1 MQHWKTR
8 FVLIV
13 GNLAAFAFSLG
24 FGGAL
29 DPTHFGW

>member
-13 GNLAAFAFSLG
+13 GNIAVFAFALA
-24 FGGAL
+24 FGGGL